1 MELSQV
7 ISVLSLL
14 GGIVAVWVNTQ
25 TKLKEV
31 EIKLM
36 SLEKQLENSS
46 LRDGTLEKKLDTIF
60 SKLEKIQ
67 IQLQNKQDRP

>member
-31 EIKLM
+31 EIKLI
-36 SLEKQLENSS
+36 SLEKQIDNSINQDN
-46 LRDGTLEKKLDTIF
+46 RIEEKLDTIF

>member
-1 MELSQV
+1 MEMSQV

-46 LRDGTLEKKLDTIF
+46 LRDGTLEKKLDIIF

>member
-46 LRDGTLEKKLDTIF
+46 LRDGTLEKKLDIIF

>member
-1 MELSQV
+1 MEMSQV

-36 SLEKQLENSS
+36 SLEKQLENRS

>member
-36 SLEKQLENSS
+36 SLEKQLENST

>member
-1 MELSQV
+1 MEMSQV

>member
-67 IQLQNKQDRP
+67 IQLQNKQDRA

>member
-1 MELSQV
+1 MSQV